1 MLLQRDHESGTY
13 QVSNISMFG
22 TVIPRVSACF
32 LVECLEFLCFGVMY
46 SGEMMF
52 VVLI

>member
-22 TVIPRVSACF
+22 
-32 LVECLEFLCFGVMY
+32 FLCFGVMY